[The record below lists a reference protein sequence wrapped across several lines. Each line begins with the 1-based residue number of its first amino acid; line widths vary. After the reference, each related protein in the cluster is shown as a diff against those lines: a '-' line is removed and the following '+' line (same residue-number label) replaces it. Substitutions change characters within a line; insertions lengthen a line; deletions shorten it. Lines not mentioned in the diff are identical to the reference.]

1 VVRLKHL
8 TLDRSGSVGVQ
19 FALTLVPFLVA
30 AGGAVDYSRA
40 TQTRAHL
47 QASVDAAAIH
57 AAQASTDFKDPAKVV
72 QAMAPANVGAAD
84 VKVTVVDDF
93 VTVVMRTQVKTAF
106 AGVIGVTDLPIEVKA
121 VAARGTKGPPVCV
134 LALNASAPSAVEF
147 AGNTTFSAKNC
158 AVYSNS
164 ASASA
169 ITLQGSARAD
179 ALAFCAVGGTS
190 GPLSPTP
197 QTGCR
202 SRLDPFRHLTKPVT
216 TGCDYAGT
224 GSTTVNPNTSK
235 TFSPGIYC
243 GKLDIKGTA
252 TLKPGVYVLKEGLS
266 ISSQASVTGSGVTLY
281 LTGSNATFTIN
292 GGGKIHLAAPTTGS
306 HAGILIHQDS
316 NASPGATNKING
328 TSDTI
333 LTGAIY
339 APTQVISLNGSG
351 SFGQLS
357 EFMPLIADKV
367 AFSGNSVVETNL
379 TVATAQPMPT
389 MSTDVRLVR

>member
-1 VVRLKHL
+1 MVRLKSF

-40 TQTRAHL
+40 SQTRASL
-47 QASVDAAAIH
+47 QATVDAAALQ
-57 AAQASTDFKDPAKVV
+57 AAQAMADAKDPAKVV
-72 QAMAPANVGAAD
+72 QTMVPADVNAAD
-84 VKVTVVDDF
+84 VKVATVDDLVV
-93 VTVVMRTQVKTAF
+93 VTMRQHVKPAF
-106 AGVIGVTDLPIEVKA
+106 AGVIGVTNLPVEAKA

-134 LALNASAPSAVEF
+134 LALNTSAPSAVEF
-147 AGNTTFSAKNC
+147 AGNTAFSAKNC

-164 ASASA
+164 SNASA
-169 ITLQGSARAD
+169 ISLQGSARAE

-202 SRLDPFRHLTKPVT
+202 SRLDPFRNLAKPVT
-216 TGCDYAGT
+216 TGCDYASA

-235 TFSPGIYC
+235 TFSPGVYC

-252 TLKPGVYVLKEGLS
+252 TLKPGVYVLKDGLS
-266 ISSQASVTGSGVTLY
+266 ISSQATVTGSGVTIY
-281 LTGSNATFTIN
+281 LTGSNASFTIN
-292 GGGKIHLAAPTTGS
+292 GGGKINLSAPTTGS
-306 HAGILIHQDS
+306 YAGILIYQDR

-339 APTQVISLNGSG
+339 TPTQALSVNGTG
-351 SFGQLS
+351 AFGQFS
-357 EFMPLIADKV
+357 EFMPMIADKV
-367 AFSGNSVVETNL
+367 SFSGNSVVETSL
-379 TVATAQPMPT
+379 TVATAEPMPT
-389 MSTDVRLVR
+389 MSTEVRLVH